1 MDMKRYRA
9 YLLNQH
15 SELVGAINLDCT
27 DDQAAQE
34 HVKRLPDDHHMV
46 ELWRFVAQIKSNSP
60 RSGPNG
66 ECE

>member
-1 MDMKRYRA
+1 MKRYRA
-9 YLLNQH
+9 YLLDQH
-15 SELVGAINLDCT
+15 SELVSAINLDCN

-46 ELWRFVAQIKSNSP
+46 ELWRLVARIKSNNS
-60 RSGPNG
+60 RSGLNG